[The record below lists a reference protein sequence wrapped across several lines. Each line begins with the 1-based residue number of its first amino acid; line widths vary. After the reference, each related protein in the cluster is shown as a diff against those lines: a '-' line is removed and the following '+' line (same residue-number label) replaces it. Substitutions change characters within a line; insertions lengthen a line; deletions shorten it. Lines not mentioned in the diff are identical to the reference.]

1 MSTVRGLAP
10 TRARAPAVCMFC
22 ARVPRSLEG
31 LCRAHRRVGR
41 GNDRARCRARWGMVG
56 PGPVGLDRAQWGA
69 VLGSMGLGS
78 DPARCRAAPGV
89 TLITETGI
97 FQAFF
102 AVSHFQ
108 NQNGVVAPVPPTRAA
123 PAALACSARP
133 RPSGEQEC
141 HVVPAPV

>member
-1 MSTVRGLAP
+1 VRTEGWDP
-10 TRARAPAVCMFC
+10 ETMARTACW
-22 ARVPRSLEG
+22 
-31 LCRAHRRVGR
+31 
-41 GNDRARCRARWGMVG
+41 ARWGTAG
-56 PGPVGLDRAQWGA
+56 LGLVGLSGARWGA
-69 VLGSMGLGS
+69 VPGLVGHGS
-78 DPARCRAAPGV
+78 DPARCRAAPGI

-108 NQNGVVAPVPPTRAA
+108 NQNGVVSPVPPTRAA